1 MTIVSRIKEYLS
13 KRNIQSCV
21 FADKCDIPRPTVS
34 QLLNGR
40 NKKVSDDVLS
50 KIHIAYPELSMM
62 WLMFGEGDMIN
73 DFGQNETES
82 LDAQLGENFDFS
94 GELNSDLENQF
105 CQKDV
110 NTMTDVMQSITQNLV
125 RKKNDVVGDSLDKSI
140 VNVMV
145 FYSDNSF
152 DSFVPNK

>member
-13 KRNIQSCV
+13 KRKIQSCV
-21 FADKCDIPRPTVS
+21 FADKCDIPRPTIS

-50 KIHIAYPELSMM
+50 KIHVAYPELSMM
-62 WLMFGEGDMIN
+62 WLMFGEGDMLIE
-73 DFGQNETES
+73 FGQNETES
-82 LDAQLGENFDFS
+82 LNTKLGDDFDFLD
-94 GELNSDLENQF
+94 ETNLDFENQDY
-105 CQKDV
+105 QKET
-110 NTMTDVMQSITQNLV
+110 NSMADVMQSITKNLL
-125 RKKNDVVGDSLDKSI
+125 KKNGDCADKNV

-152 DSFVPNK
+152 DLFVPNK